1 MEIESE
7 GYYTYNDKKYPKA
20 QMKDFIRFAKGHSID
35 KCIYDKCECRTCKG
49 VCCNINISEQ

>member
-20 QMKDFIRFAKGHSID
+20 QMKDFIRFAKGHRID
-35 KCIYDKCECRTCKG
+35 KCIYDKCECRTCKD
-49 VCCNINISEQ
+49 VCCNLK